1 MLALIGF
8 ILMAVLMVF
17 LIKSWVSPPVA
28 FIGLPLIAA
37 IAAGFGAEEIGGFI
51 GSGMKSMLSTAVL
64 FVFSISYFTLM
75 DEIGLFDPIINF
87 LTKKAGK
94 SRMMIVA
101 AIILTTFVAHLDGS
115 GATTFLIVVPAF
127 LPIIKRLGFRKEALL
142 AIMCGPYAVMNIVP
156 WGGPTMRA
164 ATVAEVET
172 GDLYSFIIPGVMVL
186 VILAFVNGFL
196 VNLNEV
202 RHGLKPESEDEIAAE
217 EAAYESEKRTWK
229 YWFNLAL
236 TLVMLVFLFLDT
248 PLPLYSIFMI
258 AYAIALVVNFPET
271 KTQNKKIKELGQ
283 NAMVMTV
290 TLFAVGIFMGV
301 ISGTGMVDAMATTIV
316 NVLPASMAPHMHW
329 FMALFSVP
337 LMMILGTDAF
347 YYALLPIIIG
357 VVAPFGVSAQAVAA
371 TFLLTATFGTPV
383 SPSVAA
389 VYVGLGLADIT
400 IGDHIKY
407 SLKFVWPMSIITLI
421 ASTLLGVIPSDSA
434 LIIYSYRLA
443 HFSFCISPRSPRI
456 QHGAAAFSGRRLLF

>member
-1 MLALIGF
+1 MLAAIGF
-8 ILMAVLMVF
+8 ILMIVLMIV

-37 IAAGFGAEEIGGFI
+37 LLAGFGFGDIGGFI
-51 GSGMKSMLSTAVL
+51 GTGMKSMLSTAVL

-75 DEIGLFDPIINF
+75 DEIGLFDPIINA

-94 SRMMIVA
+94 NIPMILVA
-101 AIILTTFVAHLDGS
+101 VLLTTFVAHLDGS

-127 LPIIKRLGFRKEALL
+127 LPIFKRLGFRPQALL
-142 AIMCGPYAVMNIVP
+142 ALMCGPYAVMNILP

-164 ATVAEVET
+164 ATVAAVET
-172 GDLYSFIIPGVMVL
+172 GDLYAFIIPGVIVIVL
-186 VILAFVNGFL
+186 CAFLNAFVVYLLEKKNKAAAMT
-196 VNLNEV
+196 VA
-202 RHGLKPESEDEIAAE
+202 SDTAAE
-217 EAAYESEKRTWK
+217 EAPAAKERNWR

-248 PLPLYSIFMI
+248 PMPLYSIFMI
-258 AYAIALVVNFPET
+258 AYAIALVVNFPDV
-271 KTQNKKIKELGQ
+271 KTQNKKIKSLGQ

-290 TLFAVGIFMGV
+290 TLFSVGIFMG
-301 ISGTGMVDAMATTIV
+301 IITGTGMVEAMANTIV
-316 NVLPASMAPHMHW
+316 NVLPTSMAPHMHW

-347 YYALLPIIIG
+347 YYALLPIIMG
-357 VVAPFGVSAQAVAA
+357 VVAPFGVAAEAVAA

-389 VYVGLGLADIT
+389 VYVGLGLADVS

-407 SLKFVWPMSIITLI
+407 SLRLVWPLSIITLLG
-421 ASTLLGVIPSDSA
+421 ATLLGVIP
-434 LIIYSYRLA
+434 
-443 HFSFCISPRSPRI
+443 F
-456 QHGAAAFSGRRLLF
+456 